1 MSYKQIDG
9 RAKTVRELL
18 NGVKYAI
25 DYYQREYQWGTKN
38 VTELLDDLEDKFL
51 LSYKPEH
58 EPKQVQHYPHYFLGS
73 IVICQEHGKNYIIDG
88 QQRLT
93 SLTLLLIYLHNLQQD
108 PAIPATARRDLR
120 PLIFSEMFGEKSFNL
135 DVPERIPSIEAL
147 YNGLPFDPAG
157 QPESVQTIVA
167 RYEDISEFFPDT
179 LKGHALPYF
188 IDWLTYN
195 VHLVEITAYSDDD
208 AYTIFETMN
217 DRGLSLSPTDMLKG
231 YLLANIDDAHKSAA
245 NALWKQRILE
255 LAEIGKEEDADF
267 IKAWLRAKYAR
278 TIREG
283 KKDAKPQDFE
293 KISSSFN
300 KWAKDEK
307 ALLGLNT
314 SADFLA
320 FINDRFARFS
330 RHYLRLRE
338 AAWDQ
343 TPGLEHV
350 FYNAYNNFTL
360 QYPLILAP
368 IRTEDDLETVN
379 RKMRLVAIYLDIF
392 VARRIWNFRTL
403 GYSAIV
409 RTMFN
414 LMRDMRDLSVQELA
428 DLLRERVEKME
439 ETFASNT
446 RFRLHQQNRYQVH
459 YLLARI
465 TSHIEEQSGI
475 ESRFA
480 TYVDREIKKPF
491 EIEHIWADNFER
503 HKAEF
508 SNPWEF
514 GEYRNH
520 IGGLVLLQRGFNQS
534 FGGAT
539 YATKLKHYYGQNL
552 LARSLHEQCYENN
565 PSFNAYRKQSK
576 LPFKPHAEF
585 KKVDLDTRQDL
596 YRRIAEE
603 IWGPHALTEALQN

>member
-1 MSYKQIDG
+1 M
-9 RAKTVRELL
+9 
-18 NGVKYAI
+18 
-25 DYYQREYQWGTKN
+25 
-38 VTELLDDLEDKFL
+38 
-51 LSYKPEH
+51 
-58 EPKQVQHYPHYFLGS
+58 
-73 IVICQEHGKNYIIDG
+73 ICQEQGKNYIIDG

-93 SLTLLLIYLHNLQQD
+93 SLTLLLIYLHTIQQE
-108 PAIPATARRDLR
+108 PETAIAAKRDVR

-135 DVPERIPSIEAL
+135 DVPERIPAIEAL
-147 YNGLPFDPAG
+147 YSGNPFDPIG

-167 RYEDISEFFPDT
+167 RYKDIVEYFPDS
-179 LKGHALPYF
+179 LKDQALPYF

-231 YLLANIDDAHKSAA
+231 YLLANIDDLHKPAA
-245 NALWKQRILE
+245 NVLWKQRTLE
-255 LAEIGKEEDADF
+255 LAEFGKEEDADF

-307 ALLGLNT
+307 ALLSLNT
-314 SADFLA
+314 KADFLA
-320 FINDRFARFS
+320 FINERFARFS
-330 RHYLRLRE
+330 RHYLHLRE
-338 AAWDQ
+338 AALSQ
-343 TPGLEHV
+343 TPGLEHI

-360 QYPLILAP
+360 QYPLMLAP
-368 IRTEDDLETVN
+368 VRTEDDLETVS
-379 RKMRLVAIYLDIF
+379 RKIRLVAVYIDIF

-414 LMRDMRDLSVQELA
+414 LMRDIRDLSVQELA
-428 DLLRERVEKME
+428 DLLRERVEKMD
-439 ETFASNT
+439 ETFASDT

-465 TSHIEEQSGI
+465 TSHIEAQSGI
-475 ESRFA
+475 ESSFA
-480 TYVDREIKKPF
+480 TYTDRSIKKPF
-491 EIEHIWADNFER
+491 EIEHIWADNFDR
-503 HKAEF
+503 HKDEF

-534 FGGAT
+534 LGGAT
-539 YATKLKHYYGQNL
+539 YPTKLKHYYGQNL
-552 LARSLHEQCYENN
+552 LARSLHGQCYENN
-565 PSFNAYRKQSK
+565 PAFNAYRKQSK
-576 LPFKPHAEF
+576 LPFMPHAEF
-585 KKVDLDTRQDL
+585 KKEDLDTRQDL
-596 YRRIAEE
+596 YRQIAKE
-603 IWGPHALTEALQN
+603 IWGPQALTTALQS